1 MSRKGP
7 RDKRN
12 VRMTALAKDRKRPGR
27 RVNDGERQY
36 ERRRYM
42 KYAGCKVILS
52 YAVPILEIENI
63 PRGIGRYV

>member
-12 VRMTALAKDRKRPGR
+12 VRMTALASDRKRPGR
-27 RVNDGERQY
+27 RVNDGDRQY

-42 KYAGCKVILS
+42 KYAGCKVTLS
-52 YAVPILEIENI
+52 YAVFNLQLENI
-63 PRGIGRYV
+63 PRGIDRYV